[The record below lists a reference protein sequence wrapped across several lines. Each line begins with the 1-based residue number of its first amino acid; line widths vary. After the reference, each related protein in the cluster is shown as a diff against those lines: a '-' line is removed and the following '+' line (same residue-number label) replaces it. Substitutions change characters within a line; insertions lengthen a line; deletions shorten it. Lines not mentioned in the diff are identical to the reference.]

1 MDKSM
6 MIKKMREMPMFPFM
20 PIVPL
25 MVMITVVSLSILNYR
40 GVKRIEEKLDQIY
53 PPRSL

>member
-1 MDKSM
+1 
-6 MIKKMREMPMFPFM
+6 MFPFM

-25 MVMITVVSLSILNYR
+25 MVMMTVVSLSILNYC

-53 PPRSL
+53 PPRSS